1 MTMSRANCW
10 RSVQWLC
17 TYAKFYSTTAC
28 LSSCP
33 PARPIFFRNFI
44 KDLRRAPAYV
54 YKGVF
59 PGRMSSRSSFCLLTY
74 GSSFENT
81 DNITVYETCN
91 KRSLFFNQV
100 SSTVSYA
107 AIMVSRPQLSIIN
120 VSQLGVSFPSSLR
133 VRLKLVI
140 QRSPHNF

>member
-59 PGRMSSRSSFCLLTY
+59 PGRMSSRLSFCLLTY

-91 KRSLFFNQV
+91 KFFFFNQV

-107 AIMVSRPQLSIIN
+107 AVMVSRPQLSIIN